1 MKNKERKNSMDF
13 SIVIPTWNRS
23 ELVDALLKSLYD
35 ERSRYKLGN
44 TEVLIVDSSID
55 AEKENIVLSCE
66 KYDAVYIEGDN
77 SVRKKGIRVSNHQN
91 MTIFSLLIRM

>member
-1 MKNKERKNSMDF
+1 MDF